1 MPACLSAHRDFLQL
15 QLLVAVAAQLRTCD
29 MYIHTQETGL
39 CFREAHEHITV
50 PHEFVYVYDLPEKF
64 NKDVK
69 ELPTIW
75 HPEQYDID
83 QVTAGSVLL

>member
-1 MPACLSAHRDFLQL
+1 
-15 QLLVAVAAQLRTCD
+15 